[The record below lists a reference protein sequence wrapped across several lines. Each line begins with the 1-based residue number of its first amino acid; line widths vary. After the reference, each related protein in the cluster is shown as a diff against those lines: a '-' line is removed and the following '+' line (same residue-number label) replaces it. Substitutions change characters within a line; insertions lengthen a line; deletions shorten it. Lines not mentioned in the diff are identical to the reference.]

1 MAPIAIITGDAS
13 GIGRALA
20 SALVAWGDTVVV
32 AGVDGD
38 GAERTAILPCTCRI
52 EVRCA

>member
-1 MAPIAIITGDAS
+1 MAPIAIITGGAS

-38 GAERTAILPCTCRI
+38 GAGRAAIPPRTSRI